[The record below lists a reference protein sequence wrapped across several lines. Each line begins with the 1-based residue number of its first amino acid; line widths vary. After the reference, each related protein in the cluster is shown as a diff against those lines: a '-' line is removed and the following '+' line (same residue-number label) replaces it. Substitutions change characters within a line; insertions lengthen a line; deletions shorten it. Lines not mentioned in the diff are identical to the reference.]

1 VDEAS
6 GQVNSLIVE
15 GMEYPEVQIQSWDDL
30 KSVLS
35 HLAPDGKSS
44 ATLVTQDRSVSLFE
58 NPSDIFAIGSTFKL
72 YILGAL
78 ELAIEKGEHQWDEVL
93 PLKDEWKS
101 LPSGIMHTWPAG
113 KEVKLLEYAENMISL
128 SDNTATDHLLY
139 LLGRENI
146 EAMLAPMGNTHEEA
160 YLPFLSTLEMFK
172 LKWALKPAET
182 NTYLMT
188 SRAERLQRLKQLSQV
203 PKSAVGENG
212 VALDQPTLINQL
224 EWFATTPE
232 NCGAMFWLASKNS
245 SQLRQ
250 VLSKNVPFLG
260 DVGKESSHW
269 AYAAYKGG
277 SEPGVLSMTF
287 LLENKNGKRGCFAM
301 SANNSRRPISL
312 YRFMDIAKK
321 ALKFA
326 EQRF

>member
-1 VDEAS
+1 
-6 GQVNSLIVE
+6 
-15 GMEYPEVQIQSWDDL
+15 
-30 KSVLS
+30 
-35 HLAPDGKSS
+35 
-44 ATLVTQDRSVSLFE
+44 
-58 NPSDIFAIGSTFKL
+58 
-72 YILGAL
+72 
-78 ELAIEKGEHQWDEVL
+78 
-93 PLKDEWKS
+93 
-101 LPSGIMHTWPAG
+101 
-113 KEVKLLEYAENMISL
+113 
-128 SDNTATDHLLY
+128 
-139 LLGRENI
+139 
-146 EAMLAPMGNTHEEA
+146 
-160 YLPFLSTLEMFK
+160 
-172 LKWALKPAET
+172 
-182 NTYLMT
+182 
-188 SRAERLQRLKQLSQV
+188 
-203 PKSAVGENG
+203 
-212 VALDQPTLINQL
+212 
-224 EWFATTPE
+224 
-232 NCGAMFWLASKNS
+232 MFWLASKNS